1 MVAGEMLGLIFAPPE
16 PGLAAIWGPAAW
28 AQSQLTPGVSA
39 LAAPP
44 PCMPVG
50 ARTRGKGKP
59 MNPVGVLAV
68 FGGIHF
74 WLHSNSQTLQASNW
88 K

>member
-44 PCMPVG
+44 PDSAGRRPD
-50 ARTRGKGKP
+50 RES
-59 MNPVGVLAV
+59 MNPVVVWQGSAASRLCCD
-68 FGGIHF
+68 GHT
-74 WLHSNSQTLQASNW
+74 LHGASSWN
-88 K
+88 